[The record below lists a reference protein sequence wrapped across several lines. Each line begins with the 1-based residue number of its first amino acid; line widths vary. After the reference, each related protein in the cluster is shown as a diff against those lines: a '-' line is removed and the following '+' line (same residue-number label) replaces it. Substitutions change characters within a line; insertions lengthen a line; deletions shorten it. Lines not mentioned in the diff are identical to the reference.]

1 MKSILFLLAAALPS
15 LAQESAKPDSP
26 KGLQATYESIS
37 QVRVDVLMVS
47 VPEAEAM
54 KLIPILR
61 DSATVDAGQKA
72 ILELIAQKKA
82 VLIDWPEVVSH
93 VGAQGVTES
102 IVEKRYQTE
111 PQPPPPPNAVDG
123 KFTAQSTFEVKNVGT
138 TLQVETLLSPNGK
151 SVNIN
156 MAPQRVAFLRMD
168 DQVAFKPKAGP
179 PIEIK
184 GPVFTNSKVTT
195 GITLRD
201 GERCLVYTGKN
212 PDPGTHI
219 DFFIVGVK
227 IIPAIK

>member
-1 MKSILFLLAAALPS
+1 MKLIVFLLCAAFPA
-15 LAQESAKPDSP
+15 LAQESAKLDSP
-26 KGLQATYESIS
+26 RGLQATYESKS

-47 VPEAEAM
+47 VPEAEAI

-61 DSATVDAGQKA
+61 DSATVDAGQKS

-82 VLIDWPEVVSH
+82 VLLDWPEVVSH
-93 VGAQGVTES
+93 VGEQAVTET

-111 PQPPPPPNAVDG
+111 PEPPSPPNAVDG
-123 KFTAQSTFEVKNVGT
+123 KFTPQAVVEVKNVGT
-138 TLQVETLLSPNGK
+138 TLQVETLLSPDGK

-168 DQVAFKPKAGP
+168 AQLNLSSKAGP

-201 GERCLVYTGKN
+201 GERRLVYTGKN

-219 DFFIVGVK
+219 EFFIVGVK